1 MDETTLPAI
10 LASLNPIEQL
20 RNDYVNFKRGLVPVH
35 MFRSLHTGEWDVE
48 SHVGLVCEKMAA
60 RLRIGGD
67 GDRAGTQRKALLG
80 EDDATMVFETSK
92 EVTVVTTFDQMS
104 LKEDLLR
111 GIYAYGTCARGAFSC
126 AMCAARGIIV
136 ACACCRF

>member
-1 MDETTLPAI
+1 M
-10 LASLNPIEQL
+10 
-20 RNDYVNFKRGLVPVH
+20 
-35 MFRSLHTGEWDVE
+35 E

-111 GIYAYGTCARGAFSC
+111 GIYAYGTCARGPVCNVCGSWHYCCLCVC
-126 AMCAARGIIV
+126 AGFERPSAIQQRSIQPIISGRDV
-136 ACACCRF
+136 IAQ